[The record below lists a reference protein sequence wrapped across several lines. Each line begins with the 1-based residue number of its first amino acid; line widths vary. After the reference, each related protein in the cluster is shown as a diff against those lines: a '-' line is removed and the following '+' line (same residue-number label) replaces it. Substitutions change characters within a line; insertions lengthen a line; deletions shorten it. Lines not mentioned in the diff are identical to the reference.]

1 MSNTPT
7 TDPAFDWSPLGEQR
21 WRELGEAAGCS
32 ELQIRFSVARF
43 QGASQT
49 RAAALAGY
57 EATGDGLRRAGY
69 AAYRST
75 GVQNL
80 LELAA
85 VDAPEDARI
94 SDREIDAKI
103 ARLCRSQDSN
113 ISLKAIEAHQKRE
126 AARREA
132 AASDPEPTL
141 QEQFVAVI
149 AALPQSGIGAAL
161 AMGTYFNKVGDI
173 FNFPFL
179 ELCAPMV
186 HQNFATEWARFRN
199 GVKRADM
206 AEYLDKCADG
216 MVIGGDDLVSAV
228 RAAASSGTRHK
239 PIKESASDAA

>member
-7 TDPAFDWSPLGEQR
+7 DTAFDWSPLGEQR

-32 ELQIRFSVARF
+32 ELQIRFSCARF

-49 RAAALAGY
+49 RAAVLAGY
-57 EATGDGLRRAGY
+57 EGTGDALRRAGY
-69 AAYRST
+69 AAYRSN

-126 AARREA
+126 AARKEA
-132 AASDPEPTL
+132 ERSDPEPTL
-141 QEQFVAVI
+141 EEQFVAVI

-161 AMGTYFNKVGDI
+161 AMGTYFDRVGNI

-179 ELCAPMV
+179 ELCAPIV

-228 RAAASSGTRHK
+228 KGCGIERHK
-239 PIKESASDAA
+239 TQTYKGVGQ